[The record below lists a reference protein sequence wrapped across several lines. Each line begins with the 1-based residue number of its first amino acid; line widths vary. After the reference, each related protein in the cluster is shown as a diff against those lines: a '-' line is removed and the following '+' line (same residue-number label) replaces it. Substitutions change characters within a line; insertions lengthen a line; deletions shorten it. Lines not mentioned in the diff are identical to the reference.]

1 MSEQFSQ
8 FLRCFQYINVLFWP
22 SHINYQLVPPHTDSV
37 PLSTNHCCPLLTHYT
52 VWSPRIV
59 EPVGLC
65 CIYEKCKRALAF
77 LFLEMTTA
85 AAPLIF
91 KSPLSNNE
99 PAALNIFYLL
109 NPPQLSLSNSI
120 AHFKGKC
127 LKQRYWGHKFRQR
140 NSPVFIQIGA
150 GRFSYLLQ
158 RRE

>member
-1 MSEQFSQ
+1 
-8 FLRCFQYINVLFWP
+8 
-22 SHINYQLVPPHTDSV
+22 
-37 PLSTNHCCPLLTHYT
+37 
-52 VWSPRIV
+52 
-59 EPVGLC
+59 
-65 CIYEKCKRALAF
+65 
-77 LFLEMTTA
+77 MTTA

-158 RRE
+158 RRKWNLRKPFMIFISVRSVSLRGFKLHEVQKLAHLRRQLCIHITYYTYYILHIYYILYILHITYYSVAESCRSPPKSE